1 MVYNVAN
8 GITEEDMATKRR
20 KKKKSRLSPLA
31 IIIILIISL
40 IAYIASEYTGKDSE
54 TTAPDNTS
62 VPTSNEITVS
72 SGELGTVEYHF
83 IDVGQGDA
91 TLIRTPEGD
100 ILIDAGENSAED
112 ELKAYLDLQGVEV
125 LYHAIFTHP
134 DSDHIGG
141 ADMVLAEY
149 EILNVIK
156 PELEK
161 DTTVYKRMMDAIAAE
176 GCKVY
181 NALPGET
188 YSLGE
193 FDMFVFGP
201 DPNNKALDS
210 NNSSIVIKA
219 TWGST
224 TAMLTGD
231 AEKPAEESILKT
243 YSGVEL
249 GSMLLKMGHHGS
261 KTSSTEAW
269 LSAVN
274 PKIAVISCG
283 LNNKYGHPHAEVLAR
298 IEPYV
303 GDQIYR
309 TDLLGSIVFI
319 TDGTSFIYQD

>member
-1 MVYNVAN
+1 
-8 GITEEDMATKRR
+8 MARRR
-20 KKKKSRLSPLA
+20 KRYEKINPTAVL
-31 IIIILIISL
+31 IILLIILII
-40 IAYIASEYTGKDSE
+40 YIASILIDSMRNKDNGSE
-54 TTAPDNTS
+54 ATNAQSVNGTTHSS
-62 VPTSNEITVS
+62 V
-72 SGELGTVEYHF
+72 ELGEIEYHF

-112 ELKAYLDLQGVEV
+112 ELKAYLDLCGVDD
-125 LYHAIFTHP
+125 LYYAIFTHP

-141 ADMVLAEY
+141 ADMVLEEY
-149 EILNVIK
+149 DVLNVIK
-156 PELEK
+156 PDFEK
-161 DTTVYKRMMDAIAAE
+161 TTKVYKAMMDAIAAE

-201 DPNNKALDS
+201 DPANKELDS

-219 TWGST
+219 TWGKT

-231 AEKPAEESILKT
+231 AEKPAEESILRT
-243 YSGVEL
+243 YSGAEL

-261 KTSSTEAW
+261 RTSSTDAW
-269 LSAVN
+269 LAAVK
-274 PKIAVISCG
+274 PSIAIISCG
-283 LNNKYGHPHAEVLAR
+283 KDNSYGHPHAEALAR
-298 IEPYV
+298 IKPYV
-303 GDQIYR
+303 GDLIYR

-319 TDGTSFIYQD
+319 SDGEVFTYQD

>member
-1 MVYNVAN
+1 M
-8 GITEEDMATKRR
+8 TRKRKR
-20 KKKKSRLSPLA
+20 YEKIKPSAVLA
-31 IIIILIISL
+31 ILVIILAI
-40 IAYIASEYTGKDSE
+40 YIASFFLEALRHPIGGEVVTNSHSAGE
-54 TTAPDNTS
+54 VTH
-62 VPTSNEITVS
+62 S
-72 SGELGTVEYHF
+72 SGELGEIEYHF

-125 LYHAIFTHP
+125 LYYAIFTHP

-141 ADMVLAEY
+141 ADMILEEY
-149 EILNVIK
+149 EVLNVIK
-156 PELEK
+156 PEFEK
-161 DTTVYKRMMDAIAAE
+161 TTKVYKAMMDAIAAE
-176 GCKVY
+176 GCTVY

-201 DPNNKALDS
+201 DPTNKDLDS

-219 TWGST
+219 TWGKT

-231 AEKPAEESILKT
+231 AEKPAEESILRT
-243 YSGVEL
+243 YSGAEL

-261 KTSSTEAW
+261 RTSSTEAW
-269 LSAVN
+269 LAAVR
-274 PKIAVISCG
+274 PTIAIISCG
-283 LNNKYGHPHAEVLAR
+283 KDNSYGHPHAEALAR

-303 GDQIYR
+303 GELIYR

-319 TDGTSFIYQD
+319 SNGETFIYQD

>member
-1 MVYNVAN
+1 
-8 GITEEDMATKRR
+8 MATKRKR
-20 KKKKSRLSPLA
+20 KKKGGLSPLA
-31 IIIILIISL
+31 IIAILIIVL
-40 IAYIASEYTGKDSE
+40 IAYIASEYMANNDGADSGG
-54 TTAPDNTS
+54 TS
-62 VPTSNEITVS
+62 SPVSNEITVS
-72 SGELGTVEYHF
+72 SGELGVVEYHF

-112 ELKAYLDLQGVEV
+112 ELKAYLDLQGVDV
-125 LYHAIFTHP
+125 LYYAIFTHP

-149 EILNVIK
+149 EVLNVIK

-161 DTTVYKRMMDAIAAE
+161 TTQVYKRMMEGIEAE

-181 NALPGET
+181 NAIPGET

-201 DPNNKALDS
+201 DPNNKELDS

-219 TWGST
+219 TWGNT

-231 AEKPAEESILKT
+231 AEKPAEESILRT
-243 YSGVEL
+243 FSAADL

-261 KTSSTEAW
+261 KTSSTDAW
-269 LSAVN
+269 LAAVN
-274 PKIAVISCG
+274 PKIAIISCG

-319 TDGTSFIYQD
+319 TDGESFTYQN

>member
-1 MVYNVAN
+1 
-8 GITEEDMATKRR
+8 MATKRKR
-20 KKKKSRLSPLA
+20 KKKGGLSPLA
-31 IIIILIISL
+31 IIAILIIVL
-40 IAYIASEYTGKDSE
+40 IAYIASEYMANNDGADS
-54 TTAPDNTS
+54 DGTS
-62 VPTSNEITVS
+62 SPVSNEITVS
-72 SGELGTVEYHF
+72 SGELGVVEYHF

-112 ELKAYLDLQGVEV
+112 DLKAYLDLQGVDV
-125 LYHAIFTHP
+125 LYYAIFTHP

-149 EILNVIK
+149 EVLNVIK

-161 DTTVYKRMMDAIAAE
+161 STQVYKRMMEGIEAE

-201 DPNNKALDS
+201 DPANKELDS

-219 TWGST
+219 TWGNT

-231 AEKPAEESILKT
+231 AEKPAEESILRT
-243 YSGVEL
+243 FSAADL
-249 GSMLLKMGHHGS
+249 GSMLIKMGHHGS
-261 KTSSTEAW
+261 KTSSTDAW
-269 LSAVN
+269 LAAVN
-274 PKIAVISCG
+274 PKIAIISCG

-319 TDGTSFIYQD
+319 TDGESFTYQN

>member
-1 MVYNVAN
+1 
-8 GITEEDMATKRR
+8 MARKRKR
-20 KKKKSRLSPLA
+20 YEKIKPSAVLA
-31 IIIILIISL
+31 ILVIILAI
-40 IAYIASEYTGKDSE
+40 YIASFFLEALRNPIGGEVVTNSHSAGE
-54 TTAPDNTS
+54 VTH
-62 VPTSNEITVS
+62 S
-72 SGELGTVEYHF
+72 SGELGEIEYHF

-125 LYHAIFTHP
+125 LYYAIFTHP

-141 ADMVLAEY
+141 ADMILEEY
-149 EILNVIK
+149 EVLNVIK

-161 DTTVYKRMMDAIAAE
+161 TTKVYQAMMDAIAAE
-176 GCKVY
+176 GCNVY

-201 DPNNKALDS
+201 DPTNKELDS

-219 TWGST
+219 TWGNT

-231 AEKPAEESILKT
+231 AEKPAEESILRT
-243 YSGVEL
+243 YSGAEL

-261 KTSSTEAW
+261 RTSSTEAW
-269 LSAVN
+269 LAAVR
-274 PKIAVISCG
+274 PTIAIISCG
-283 LNNKYGHPHAEVLAR
+283 KDNSYGHPHAEALAR

-303 GDQIYR
+303 GELIYR

-319 TDGTSFIYQD
+319 SNGETFIYQD

>member
-1 MVYNVAN
+1 M
-8 GITEEDMATKRR
+8 TKKHKERLA
-20 KKKKSRLSPLA
+20 KKGMKAVFGKNLFGVM
-31 IIIILIISL
+31 ILIL
-40 IAYIASEYTGKDSE
+40 LLCVAFFLLYQQSEPVRDFVDGLGIF
-54 TTAPDNTS
+54 TTSSSTKPAPFIDPNGD
-62 VPTSNEITVS
+62 EMAIH
-72 SGELGTVEYHF
+72 Y

-112 ELKAYLDLQGVEV
+112 NLKAYLDLQGVDV
-125 LYHAIFTHP
+125 LYYAVFTHP

-149 EILNVIK
+149 EVLNVIK

-161 DTTVYKRMMDAIAAE
+161 TTQVYKRMMEGIEAE

-201 DPNNKALDS
+201 DPNNKELDS

-219 TWGST
+219 TWGNT

-231 AEKPAEESILKT
+231 AEKPAEESILRT
-243 YSGVEL
+243 FSAADL

-261 KTSSTEAW
+261 KTSSTDAW
-269 LSAVN
+269 LAAVN
-274 PKIAVISCG
+274 PKIAIISCG

-298 IEPYV
+298 IAPYV

-319 TDGTSFIYQD
+319 TDGESFTYQN

>member
-1 MVYNVAN
+1 
-8 GITEEDMATKRR
+8 MATKRKR
-20 KKKKSRLSPLA
+20 KKKGGLSPLA
-31 IIIILIISL
+31 IIAILIIVL
-40 IAYIASEYTGKDSE
+40 IAYIASEYMANNDGADS
-54 TTAPDNTS
+54 DGTS
-62 VPTSNEITVS
+62 SPVSNEITVS
-72 SGELGTVEYHF
+72 SGELGVVEYHF

-112 ELKAYLDLQGVEV
+112 DLKAYLDLQGVDV
-125 LYHAIFTHP
+125 LYYAIFTHP

-149 EILNVIK
+149 EVLNVIK

-161 DTTVYKRMMDAIAAE
+161 TTQVYKRMMEGIEAE

-201 DPNNKALDS
+201 DPNNKELDS

-219 TWGST
+219 TWGNT

-231 AEKPAEESILKT
+231 AEKPAEESILRT
-243 YSGVEL
+243 FSAAEL

-261 KTSSTEAW
+261 KTSSTDAW
-269 LSAVN
+269 LAAVN
-274 PKIAVISCG
+274 PKIAIISCG

-309 TDLLGSIVFI
+309 TDLLGSIVFS
-319 TDGTSFIYQD
+319 TDGTNFTYQD

>member
-1 MVYNVAN
+1 
-8 GITEEDMATKRR
+8 MAAKR
-20 KKKKSRLSPLA
+20 KKKKTNLSPLA
-31 IIIILIISL
+31 VIVIIIISVL
-40 IAYIASEYTGKDSE
+40 AYLVSGYMDGGEETTQEVI
-54 TTAPDNTS
+54 TTAPAT
-62 VPTSNEITVS
+62 NEVTVS

-112 ELKAYLDLQGVEV
+112 ELKAYLDLCGVDV
-125 LYHAIFTHP
+125 IYYAVFTHP

-141 ADMVLAEY
+141 ADMILAEY
-149 EILNVIK
+149 EVLNVIK

-161 DTTVYKRMMDAIAAE
+161 TTQVYTRMMDAIAAE
-176 GCKVY
+176 GCTVY

-201 DPNNKALDS
+201 DPNNKKLDS

-219 TWGST
+219 TWGNT

-231 AEKPAEESILKT
+231 AEEPAEESILKT
-243 YSGVEL
+243 YSAAEL

-261 KTSSTEAW
+261 KTSSTDAW
-269 LSAVN
+269 LAAVN
-274 PKIAVISCG
+274 PKIAIISCG
-283 LNNKYGHPHAEVLAR
+283 LNNSYGHPHAEALAR
-298 IEPYV
+298 IAPYV
-303 GDQIYR
+303 GENVYR

-319 TDGTSFIYQD
+319 TDGENFTYQD

>member
-1 MVYNVAN
+1 
-8 GITEEDMATKRR
+8 MARRR
-20 KKKKSRLSPLA
+20 KRYRKIHPAAVLVA
-31 IIIILIISL
+31 MIIILIVYL
-40 IAYIASEYTGKDSE
+40 VIAIFESQSPGAGAQDSHAPASST
-54 TTAPDNTS
+54 
-62 VPTSNEITVS
+62 NEITVS
-72 SGELGTVEYHF
+72 AGELGSVEYHF

-112 ELKAYLDLQGVEV
+112 DLKAYLDLQGVEV
-125 LYHAIFTHP
+125 LYYAIFTHP

-149 EILNVIK
+149 EVLNVIK

-161 DTTVYKRMMDAIAAE
+161 DTTVYKRMMDGIAAE
-176 GCKVY
+176 GCTVY

-201 DPNNKALDS
+201 DPNNKKLDS

-231 AEKPAEESILKT
+231 AEEPAEESILKT
-243 YSGVEL
+243 FSSAEL

-261 KTSSTEAW
+261 KTSSTDAW
-269 LSAVN
+269 LAAVN

-298 IEPYV
+298 IAPYV
-303 GDQIYR
+303 GDQVYR

-319 TDGTSFIYQD
+319 TDGESFTYQD

>member
-1 MVYNVAN
+1 
-8 GITEEDMATKRR
+8 MAKKTG
-20 KKKKSRLSPLA
+20 KKKLSL
-31 IIIILIISL
+31 ITVIVILLIIAL
-40 IAYIASEYTGKDSE
+40 LYMIALYIDTANSTPEETG
-54 TTAPDNTS
+54 APVTS
-62 VPTSNEITVS
+62 GVTVS
-72 SGELGTVEYHF
+72 DGELGEVEYHF

-100 ILIDAGENSAED
+100 ILIDAGENSAEED
-112 ELKAYLDLQGVEV
+112 LRNYLDLCGVEV
-125 LYHAIFTHP
+125 LYYAIFTHP

-149 EILNVIK
+149 EVLNVIK

-161 DTTVYKRMMDAIAAE
+161 DTKVYTRMMEAIAAE
-176 GCKVY
+176 GCTVY

-201 DPNNKALDS
+201 DPNNKKLDS

-231 AEKPAEESILKT
+231 AEKPAEESILST
-243 YSGVEL
+243 FSGAEL

-261 KTSSTEAW
+261 RTSSTDEW
-269 LSAVN
+269 LAAVR
-274 PKIAVISCG
+274 PTIAVISCG
-283 LNNKYGHPHAEVLAR
+283 KNNSYGHPHAEALAR
-298 IEPYV
+298 ITPYV
-303 GDQIYR
+303 GENVYR
-309 TDLLGSIVFI
+309 TDELGSIVFV
-319 TDGTSFIYQD
+319 TDGEIFVYQD

>member
-1 MVYNVAN
+1 MSQRKNK
-8 GITEEDMATKRR
+8 KR
-20 KKKKSRLSPLA
+20 KNKLDIKV
-31 IIIILIISL
+31 IIVLLL
-40 IAYIASEYTGKDSE
+40 IAIALYVISQYIDAEYGIFDRFQ
-54 TTAPDNTS
+54 DNTS
-62 VPTSNEITVS
+62 EITHT
-72 SGELGTVEYHF
+72 SGQLGEVEYHF

-112 ELKAYLDLQGVEV
+112 ELKAYLDLQGVEII
-125 LYHAIFTHP
+125 YYAIFTHP

-141 ADMVLAEY
+141 ADMVLEEY
-149 EILNVIK
+149 EVLNVIK

-161 DTTVYKRMMDAIAAE
+161 TTKVYKAMMDAIVAE

-201 DPNNKALDS
+201 DPTNKDLDS

-231 AEKPAEESILKT
+231 AEKPAEESILRT
-243 YSGVEL
+243 YSSEEL

-261 KTSSTEAW
+261 RTSSTDAW
-269 LSAVN
+269 LAAVR
-274 PKIAVISCG
+274 PSIAIISCG
-283 LNNKYGHPHAEVLAR
+283 KDNSYGHPHAEALAR
-298 IEPYV
+298 IKPYV
-303 GDQIYR
+303 GDLIYR
-309 TDLLGSIVFI
+309 TDILGSIVFVS
-319 TDGTSFIYQD
+319 DGEVFIYQE

>member
-1 MVYNVAN
+1 
-8 GITEEDMATKRR
+8 MARKRKR
-20 KKKKSRLSPLA
+20 YEKIKPSAVLA
-31 IIIILIISL
+31 ILVIILAI
-40 IAYIASEYTGKDSE
+40 YIASFFLEALRNPIGGEVVTNSHSAGE
-54 TTAPDNTS
+54 VTH
-62 VPTSNEITVS
+62 S
-72 SGELGTVEYHF
+72 SGELGEIEYHF

-91 TLIRTPEGD
+91 TLIRTPDGD

-112 ELKAYLDLQGVEV
+112 ELKAYLDLQGVDV
-125 LYHAIFTHP
+125 IYYAIFTHP

-141 ADMVLAEY
+141 ADMVLEEY
-149 EILNVIK
+149 EVLNVIK

-161 DTTVYKRMMDAIAAE
+161 TTKVYQAMMDAIAAE
-176 GCKVY
+176 GCNVY

-201 DPNNKALDS
+201 DPTNKELDS

-219 TWGST
+219 TWGNT

-231 AEKPAEESILKT
+231 AEKPAEESILRT
-243 YSGVEL
+243 YSGAEL

-261 KTSSTEAW
+261 RTSSTEAW
-269 LSAVN
+269 LAAVR
-274 PKIAVISCG
+274 PTIAIISCG
-283 LNNKYGHPHAEVLAR
+283 KDNSYGHPHAEALAR

-303 GDQIYR
+303 GELIYR

-319 TDGTSFIYQD
+319 SNGETFIYQD

>member
-1 MVYNVAN
+1 
-8 GITEEDMATKRR
+8 MARKRKR
-20 KKKKSRLSPLA
+20 YQKINPAAMLV
-31 IIIILIISL
+31 ILILIL
-40 IAYIASEYTGKDSE
+40 IAYIVMILFESQ
-54 TTAPDNTS
+54 
-62 VPTSNEITVS
+62 SNGPGS
-72 SGELGTVEYHF
+72 VEYHF
-83 IDVGQGDA
+83 IDVGQGDS

-100 ILIDAGENSAED
+100 ILIDAGENSAEED
-112 ELKAYLDLQGVEV
+112 LKAYLDLQGVEV
-125 LYHAIFTHP
+125 LYYAIFTHP

-149 EILNVIK
+149 EVKNVIK

-176 GCKVY
+176 GCTVY

-201 DPNNKALDS
+201 DPNNKKLDS

-231 AEKPAEESILKT
+231 AEAPAEESILKT
-243 YSGVEL
+243 FSAAEL

-261 KTSSTEAW
+261 KTSSTDAW
-269 LSAVN
+269 LAAVN
-274 PKIAVISCG
+274 PKIAIISCG

-319 TDGTSFIYQD
+319 TDGVSFTYQD

>member
-1 MVYNVAN
+1 
-8 GITEEDMATKRR
+8 MARKRKR
-20 KKKKSRLSPLA
+20 YEKINPAAMLV
-31 IIIILIISL
+31 ILILIV
-40 IAYIASEYTGKDSE
+40 IAYIVMTFFEPQNNDVSSQDSH
-54 TTAPDNTS
+54 A
-62 VPTSNEITVS
+62 PTSSSVTVS

-125 LYHAIFTHP
+125 LYYAIFTHP

-161 DTTVYKRMMDAIAAE
+161 TTQVYTRMMDAIAAE

-193 FDMFVFGP
+193 FDMYVFGP
-201 DPNNKALDS
+201 DPNNKELDS

-219 TWGST
+219 TWGNT

-231 AEKPAEESILKT
+231 AEKPAEESILRT
-243 YSGVEL
+243 YSAAEL

-283 LNNKYGHPHAEVLAR
+283 LNNKYGHPHAEALAR

-319 TDGTSFIYQD
+319 TDGENFTYQN

>member
-1 MVYNVAN
+1 
-8 GITEEDMATKRR
+8 MAKRR
-20 KKKKSRLSPLA
+20 KKKSGLSPFA
-31 IIIILIISL
+31 IIVILIISAL
-40 IAYIASEYTGKDSE
+40 AYLVSGYMDGSEETTQE
-54 TTAPDNTS
+54 VITTAPVT
-62 VPTSNEITVS
+62 NEVTVS

-83 IDVGQGDA
+83 IDVGQSDA

-112 ELKAYLDLQGVEV
+112 ELKAYLDLCGVDV
-125 LYHAIFTHP
+125 IYYAVFTHP

-149 EILNVIK
+149 EVLNVIK

-161 DTTVYKRMMDAIAAE
+161 TTQVYTRMMDAIAAE
-176 GCKVY
+176 GCTVY

-201 DPNNKALDS
+201 DPNNKKLDS

-219 TWGST
+219 TWGET

-231 AEKPAEESILKT
+231 AEEPAEESILKT
-243 YSGVEL
+243 YSAAEL

-261 KTSSTEAW
+261 KTSSTDAW
-269 LSAVN
+269 LAAVN
-274 PKIAVISCG
+274 PDSTTHTDIRTPKHLQESLPTLV
-283 LNNKYGHPHAEVLAR
+283 KTYT
-298 IEPYV
+298 EPTFSV
-303 GDQIYR
+303 ASSSSRTERALLIR
-309 TDLLGSIVFI
+309 TDNKTPTSGDVGVLLFKR
-319 TDGTSFIYQD
+319 Y